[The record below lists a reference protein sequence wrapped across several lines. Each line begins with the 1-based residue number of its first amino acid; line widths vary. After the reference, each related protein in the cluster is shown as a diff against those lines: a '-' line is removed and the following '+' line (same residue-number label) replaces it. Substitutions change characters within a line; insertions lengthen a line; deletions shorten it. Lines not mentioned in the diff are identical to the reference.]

1 MSEAAIA
8 GRIGPGNALD
18 NLRAIA
24 GIDIDGA
31 FASYRSTNEAVVA
44 LKKLEAEILATLAA
58 YRGRFWR
65 DGTFNHERKAL
76 LASIQEARREA
87 LEENGDKVVEAALES
102 YARASKS
109 YREWLTEQ
117 ARDRQEMH
125 TLDAR
130 LVHTRARIEHA
141 EGERELA
148 KQRLR
153 LNEEVLRFARAEA
166 YVAR

>member
-1 MSEAAIA
+1 MGEPAVV
-8 GRIGPGNALD
+8 GRIPRANAFD
-18 NLRAIA
+18 NLKAIA
-24 GIDIDGA
+24 GIDPDEG
-31 FASYRSTNEAVVA
+31 FQRYREANEAVVA
-44 LKKLEAEILATLAA
+44 LKKREAEILATLAA
-58 YRGRFWR
+58 YRGRFWK

-87 LEENGDKVVEAALES
+87 LEQSGTKVVEAALES
-102 YARASKS
+102 YARASTT
-109 YREWLTEQ
+109 YRDWLTAQ

-125 TLDAR
+125 SLDAR

-141 EGERELA
+141 EGEREMA